1 MTTASSKRLLAL
13 IALCA
18 ALAASGCTSTSSTRA
33 KSLKVTT
40 SQATSLADCENI
52 TVLAFTM
59 PPNRSQDVDV
69 GKTFAQGIQ
78 ARLSSDF
85 GPLFSSVETGSVAR
99 GLDHECLVGGA
110 ITKYKPGS
118 RVARAILIG
127 LGSAKLQ
134 GSVTVTDAAGGTQ
147 LLTAPFDKLW
157 AWGGVLGVSKGMNNM
172 VEETSAS
179 VAATIA
185 HAKGWNPPAAK

>member
-1 MTTASSKRLLAL
+1 MTAIPSKRLLACT
-13 IALCA
+13 ALCA
-18 ALAASGCTSTSSTRA
+18 ALAATGCTSTSSTHA
-33 KSLKVTT
+33 KSLKVAS

-52 TVLAFTM
+52 TVLPFAM
-59 PPNRSQDVDV
+59 PPKRSKDAAV
-69 GKTFAQGIQ
+69 GTTFAQGIQ

-85 GPLFSSVETGSVAR
+85 GPLFKSVETGTAAR
-99 GLDHECLVGGA
+99 GVDHECLVGGS

-127 LGSAKLQ
+127 LGSASLQ
-134 GSVTVTDAAGGTQ
+134 GSVTVTDASGGTA
-147 LLTAPFDKLW
+147 LLSAPFDKLW
-157 AWGGVLGVSKGMNNM
+157 AWGGILGASKGMNNM